1 MLISLPFSC
10 RDAMVDPA
18 AVFGMLFGSELFEDY
33 VGQLALASAASID
46 AELESYE
53 PEIRKQMLQEKIKVG
68 CFPSLFTVFLCLNVY
83 ISLCF
88 LGIFFAGDTKGQ
100 SRQARHY
107 TENQT

>member
-1 MLISLPFSC
+1 MSHMKALPFNSRDILNDVYMCKYLIVVASYVYSRPFSC

-33 VGQLALASAASID
+33 VGQFLLASVASVD

-68 CFPSLFTVFLCLNVY
+68 CFPLC
-83 ISLCF
+83 
-88 LGIFFAGDTKGQ
+88 
-100 SRQARHY
+100 
-107 TENQT
+107 